1 MKHKKKKLL
10 IVNCY
15 SLTIERGA
23 SILFAILI
31 LATILAI
38 AFGVSTLTIGEI
50 RISREAP
57 KSLLAYCAAE
67 AGIERA
73 LYDDRKGG
81 GAINI
86 DECSVILDNGSSYGF
101 DIKITGNNVRIIS
114 WGCYKDVKRAIEV
127 NY

>member
-1 MKHKKKKLL
+1 MKHYNKK
-10 IVNCY
+10 
-15 SLTIERGA
+15 GA
-23 SILFAILI
+23 SLI
-31 LATILAI
+31 LAMLILTVILAT
-38 AFGVSTLTIGEI
+38 AFGVCNLIIGEI
-50 RISREAP
+50 KISREAP

-73 LYDDRKGG
+73 LYEDRKGG

-86 DECSVILDNGSSYGF
+86 DECTEPLNNESSYGF
-101 DIKITGNNVRIIS
+101 DITVTGQDVEIIS